1 MNTSMKKQD
10 IARRNKLLAEIGN
23 RLAKQRNLLGV
34 SQEEL
39 ADKADLDRTYI
50 SGIERGKRNISVF
63 TLKKISDALGVEIST
78 FFINEK

>member
-1 MNTSMKKQD
+1 MKKQD
-10 IARRNKLLAEIGN
+10 IAKRNKLLAEIGN

-63 TLKKISDALGVEIST
+63 TLKKISDALGMNINK
-78 FFINEK
+78 FFE

>member
-1 MNTSMKKQD
+1 MKKQD

>member
-1 MNTSMKKQD
+1 MKKFMKKQD
-10 IARRNKLLAEIGN
+10 IARKNKLLAEICN

-39 ADKADLDRTYI
+39 ADKADLERTYI

>member
-63 TLKKISDALGVEIST
+63 TLKKISDALGIEIHT
-78 FFINEK
+78 LLQDK